1 MRVNGRKEPSVPLVS
16 GVNPVRH
23 GPLAAA
29 AVAPA
34 ADDQVSVSETA
45 RQLAIL
51 RIGVG
56 NVSLVREE
64 KVTGLRAVMAKGQY
78 SADFQNVARD
88 VLRELL
94 SQLLG

>member
-1 MRVNGRKEPSVPLVS
+1 MRVNGRKDLPEPLVS
-16 GVNPVRH
+16 GVAQVRH

-29 AVAPA
+29 TAAPA

-88 VLRELL
+88 ILRELL
-94 SQLLG
+94 GQLLA

>member
-1 MRVNGRKEPSVPLVS
+1 MRVNGRKDLPEPLVS
-16 GVNPVRH
+16 GVASVRH

-29 AVAPA
+29 AAAPA

-88 VLRELL
+88 ILRELL
-94 SQLLG
+94 GQLLV

>member
-1 MRVNGRKEPSVPLVS
+1 MRVNGRKELPNPLVS
-16 GVNPVRH
+16 GVGAARR
-23 GPLAAA
+23 GPLAAPATA
-29 AVAPA
+29 AA
-34 ADDQVSVSETA
+34 ADDQVSVSESA

-88 VLRELL
+88 FLRELL
-94 SQLLG
+94 GQLL

>member
-1 MRVNGRKEPSVPLVS
+1 MRVNGRKELPNPLVS
-16 GVNPVRH
+16 GIKAVRH
-23 GPLAAA
+23 GPLAAPA
-29 AVAPA
+29 AAPA

-51 RIGVG
+51 CVGVG
-56 NVSLVREE
+56 NVSLVREG

-94 SQLLG
+94 GQLLS